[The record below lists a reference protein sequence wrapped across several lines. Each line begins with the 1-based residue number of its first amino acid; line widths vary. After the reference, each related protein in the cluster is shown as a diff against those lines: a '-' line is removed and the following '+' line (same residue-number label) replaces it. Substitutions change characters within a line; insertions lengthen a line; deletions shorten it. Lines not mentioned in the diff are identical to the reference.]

1 MGRGLWYTG
10 GDLSEK
16 FQGWRT
22 VEGFKLG
29 IGGGFFGDVETL
41 APSVEYIWLRQI
53 RCQRS

>member
-22 VEGFKLG
+22 VEGFKFG
-29 IGGGFFGDVETL
+29 VGGVFFGDVETL
-41 APSVEYIWLRQI
+41 APSGRELAAEGRLKEPA
-53 RCQRS
+53 